1 MGTNTTHIT
10 ITGNLTRDPEVGH
23 TASGA
28 FFARFSI
35 AVTPRK
41 FDQQSNQW
49 TDGETTFWDTTAWRA
64 LGEHVAES
72 LTKGDRVIAT
82 GTVRTHRWKDEKSG
96 DVRSRVVLEL
106 EDIGPS
112 LTWATAAL
120 TKANRSN
127 GAPRTNG
134 ASEDPWANGPA
145 DGWAPAKAA
154 ASDDNPPF

>member
-1 MGTNTTHIT
+1 MGTNSTHIT
-10 ITGNLTRDPEVGH
+10 VTGNLTRDPDAGF

-49 TDGETTFWDTTAWRA
+49 SDGETTFWDTTAWRA

-72 LTKGDRVIAT
+72 LHKGDRVIAT
-82 GTVRTHRWKDEKSG
+82 GTVRTHRWKDETSG
-96 DVRSRVVLEL
+96 EVRSRVVLEL

-120 TKANRSN
+120 TKATRSN
-127 GAPRTNG
+127 GTPRNSST
-134 ASEDPWANGPA
+134 SDDPWANGPG
-145 DGWAPAKAA
+145 DGWAPAKAGA
-154 ASDDNPPF
+154 AEDNPPF

>member
-10 ITGNLTRDPEVGH
+10 LTGNLTRDPEAGF
-23 TASGA
+23 TASGV

-49 TDGETTFWDTTAWRA
+49 TDGETTFWDTTAWRT

-72 LTKGDRVIAT
+72 LKKGDRVIAT
-82 GTVRTHRWKDEKSG
+82 GTVRTHRWQDKETN

-106 EDIGPS
+106 DDVGPS
-112 LTWATAAL
+112 LTWATATL
-120 TKANRSN
+120 SKATSN
-127 GAPRTNG
+127 NGPGRTNG
-134 ASEDPWANGPA
+134 AGPSDDPWANSPGG
-145 DGWAPAKAA
+145 GWEPSK
-154 ASDDNPPF
+154 SGDDQPPF